1 MHSKDN
7 LSVEQASILEEEQ
20 QLLLKVKQGLLIH
33 AAEEKKGKIS
43 NTQLE
48 NIIEL
53 RDSLADTL
61 PEDVPA
67 VMAQMER
74 MVLLHTQQ
82 DSHNNETGFNLDT
95 PYFAH
100 IRLRENNRER
110 DLLIGNQNCFSTHLP
125 CAIVDWKNAPI
136 SQIFYRYRE
145 GEEYVE
151 DIGEREIEGELV
163 TRRMLLIEN
172 GILMRINWPGGV
184 LENHATD
191 PRNSNKWHLVT
202 QKVPRLESGIDNTLD
217 DFEST
222 EEQADG
228 TKTKSSINF
237 SQGRVDKHLRQIT
250 ALVDQHQFEVITHSE
265 SGIVLIQGGAGSG
278 KTTVALHRL
287 AYLMS
292 KKPQYFKPKTVLPVV
307 FGPALANYM
316 SKVLPA
322 LGVQGVKP
330 RTYHKWVSGLRRRAL
345 PELPLNYAEN
355 TPMDVIELKRHPL
368 WLRYYREE
376 VQKRTNYFRELFEEK
391 LSKVEGLDVL
401 LKAWDSMQDLPLI
414 PRLLR
419 LVRWSHGEV
428 SINDVPMLSS
438 VRLEKQL
445 ENLLEQTFPELM
457 EAPHLL
463 TTQIWND
470 CLVRKE
476 MLIETVER
484 LAPGELT
491 ETQLNSVCTWAVRQY
506 QKRQELEEAVQTES
520 DSAAGQSEES
530 ENMDL
535 SFMDEKSLLD
545 EEDDT
550 LLLLLYQLLM
560 GPLKRK
566 NGRQLIYTHLMLD
579 EAQDFGALE
588 FQLLVSL
595 TPEKMISVSLAGDLD
610 QRIMLGRKHE
620 TWEESLGHLILP
632 DGSKPDVTA
641 LAPLQI
647 GYRSTNEIMSAAKN
661 VIGEHSVNTVWHSTR
676 HGAPVDVFRFRER
689 GAMIAFLSD
698 TLHDLSVREPLA
710 SVAILTRTPET
721 AQSLY
726 EGLKRTD
733 LADFRLI
740 SEQEFTFTPGVDVTD
755 ITQTKGLEFDS
766 VIIADAD
773 ASTYGP
779 DIRSRQLLYVGVTRA
794 SHQLWLL
801 HCGNPSSLITGIKE
815 ESQTQNAEF

>member
-1 MHSKDN
+1 MNNIAN
-7 LSVEQASILEEEQ
+7 LSFEQKTILEEEQ
-20 QLLLKVKQGLLIH
+20 QLLLQVKQGLLMH
-33 AAEEKKGKIS
+33 AAEEKKGEIS
-43 NTQLE
+43 KSQLE

-53 RDSLADTL
+53 RDSLTETL

-82 DSHNNETGFNLDT
+82 DTQNTDFIFNLDT

-100 IRLRENNRER
+100 IRLRENKRER

-125 CAIVDWKNAPI
+125 CSIVDWKNSPI

-184 LENHATD
+184 LEYYSSDST
-191 PRNSNKWHLVT
+191 NSKKWHLIT
-202 QKVPRLESGIDNTLD
+202 HKIPRLESGQEKILD
-217 DFEST
+217 EFQTS
-222 EEQADG
+222 AR
-228 TKTKSSINF
+228 KNF
-237 SQGRVDKHLRQIT
+237 SGYRVDKHLRQIT
-250 ALVDQHQFEVITHSE
+250 ALVDPQQFEIITHSE

-292 KKPQYFKPKTVLPVV
+292 NKPQYFKPKTVLPIV

-322 LGVQGVKP
+322 LGVHGVRP

-345 PELPLNYAEN
+345 PELPRNYAEN

-368 WLRYYREE
+368 WLEYYREE
-376 VQKRTNYFRELFEEK
+376 VQKRTNNYRELFEEK
-391 LSKVEGLDVL
+391 LSKVEGVELV
-401 LKAWDSMQDLPLI
+401 LKAWDSMKDMPLI
-414 PRLLR
+414 PRLIR
-419 LVRWSHGEV
+419 LLRWSKGEV
-428 SINDVPMLSS
+428 SLNNIPKLSS
-438 VRLEKQL
+438 IRMEKQL
-445 ENLLEQTFPELM
+445 ENLLEQAFPELQ
-457 EAPHLL
+457 EAPHIL

-470 CLVRKE
+470 CLVRKD
-476 MLIETVER
+476 LLFETVEW
-484 LAPGELT
+484 LAPGEFS
-491 ETQLNSVCTWAVRQY
+491 ETQLTSVCTWAVRQY
-506 QKRQELEEAVQTES
+506 QKRQELEEVVVTEQEFSSDQHKDLES
-520 DSAAGQSEES
+520 D
-530 ENMDL
+530 NL
-535 SFMDEKSLLD
+535 NFMDEKSYLD

-550 LLLLLYQLLM
+550 LLLLLFQLLM
-560 GPLKRK
+560 GPIKRK
-566 NGRQLIYTHLMLD
+566 NGRQLLYTHLMLD

-595 TPEKMISVSLAGDLD
+595 TTANRISVTLAGDLD

-620 TWEESLGHLILP
+620 TWEESLGHLTLP

-641 LAPLQI
+641 LAPLKI
-647 GYRSTNEIMSAAKN
+647 GYRSTNEIMIAAKN
-661 VIGEHSVNTVWHSTR
+661 VIGKHSANTEWHSTR

-689 GAMIAFLSD
+689 GAMIAFLAD
-698 TLHDLSVREPLA
+698 TLNDLTIREPLA
-710 SVAILTRTPET
+710 SVAVLTRTPE
-721 AQSLY
+721 AAEFIY
-726 EGLKRTD
+726 EGLKLTD
-733 LADFRLI
+733 LADFRI
-740 SEQEFTFTPGVDVTD
+740 IREQEFTFTPGIDVTD

-779 DIRSRQLLYVGVTRA
+779 DIRSRQLLYVGATRA

-801 HCGNPSSLITGIKE
+801 HCGNPSSLIKGIKD
-815 ESQTQNAEF
+815 ESQQI

>member
-1 MHSKDN
+1 MNKIEN
-7 LSVEQASILEEEQ
+7 LSVEQNKILEEEQ
-20 QLLLKVKQGLLIH
+20 QLLLQVKQGLLMH
-33 AAEEKKGKIS
+33 AAEEKKGEIS
-43 NTQLE
+43 KSQLE

-53 RDSLADTL
+53 RDSLSETL

-74 MVLLHTQQ
+74 MLLLHTQQ
-82 DSHNNETGFNLDT
+82 DSQNTDVSFNLDT

-100 IRLRENNRER
+100 IRLRENERDR

-125 CAIVDWKNAPI
+125 CSIVDWKNAPI
-136 SQIFYRYRE
+136 SKIFYRYRE

-151 DIGEREIEGELV
+151 DIGEREIEGVLV

-172 GILMRINWPGGV
+172 GTLMRINWPEGV
-184 LENHATD
+184 LENYSPD
-191 PRNSNKWHLVT
+191 SKNSKKWHLIT
-202 QKVPRLESGIDNTLD
+202 HKIPRLESGQENNLD
-217 DFEST
+217 EFQSYEDQGNKS
-222 EEQADG
+222 
-228 TKTKSSINF
+228 KTTARKNF
-237 SQGRVDKHLRQIT
+237 SGYRVDKHLRQIT
-250 ALVDQHQFEVITHSE
+250 ALVDPQQFEIITHSE

-292 KKPQYFKPKTVLPVV
+292 NKPQYFRPKTVLPIV

-322 LGVQGVKP
+322 LGVNGVRP

-345 PELPLNYAEN
+345 PELPGNYAEN

-368 WLRYYREE
+368 WLEYYREE
-376 VQKRTNYFRELFEEK
+376 VQKRTNNYRELFEEK
-391 LSKVEGLDVL
+391 LSKVEGVELV
-401 LKAWDSMQDLPLI
+401 LKAWDSMKDVPLI
-414 PRLLR
+414 PRLIR
-419 LVRWSHGEV
+419 LLHWSKGEF
-428 SINDVPMLSS
+428 SLNNIPKLSS
-438 VRLEKQL
+438 IRMEKQL
-445 ENLLEQTFPELM
+445 ENLLEQAFPELQ
-457 EAPHLL
+457 EAPHIL

-476 MLIETVER
+476 LLFETVEK
-484 LAPGELT
+484 LAPGEFS
-491 ETQLNSVCTWAVRQY
+491 ETQLTSVCTWAVRQY
-506 QKRQELEEAVQTES
+506 QKRQELEEALVAEQ
-520 DSAAGQSEES
+520 GVPSEKHQ
-530 ENMDL
+530 DL
-535 SFMDEKSLLD
+535 EFDKLNFMDEKSYLD

-550 LLLLLYQLLM
+550 LLLLLFQLLM
-560 GPLKRK
+560 GPIKRK
-566 NGRQLIYTHLMLD
+566 NGSQLLYTHLMLD

-595 TPEKMISVSLAGDLD
+595 TPANRISVTLAGDLD
-610 QRIMLGRKHE
+610 QRIMLGRKNE
-620 TWEESLGHLILP
+620 TWEESLGHLTLP

-641 LAPLQI
+641 LEPLKI
-647 GYRSTNEIMSAAKN
+647 GYRSTHEIMIAAKN
-661 VIGEHSVNTVWHSTR
+661 VIGEHSANTEWQSTR

-689 GAMIAFLSD
+689 GAMIAFLAE
-698 TLHDLSVREPLA
+698 TLNDLSIREPLA
-710 SVAILTRTPET
+710 SVAVLTRTPE
-721 AQSLY
+721 AAELIY
-726 EGLKRTD
+726 EGLKLTD
-733 LADFRLI
+733 LADYRI
-740 SEQEFTFTPGVDVTD
+740 IREQEFTFTPGIDVTD

-801 HCGNPSSLITGIKE
+801 HCGNPSSLIKGIKD
-815 ESQTQNAEF
+815 ESQQI